1 MNSEVE
7 RALKE
12 HEAERARE
20 DAERARRAAAEAHI
34 QRCLEARCC
43 PECAGA
49 LARWGGWVGWIYQC
63 SVCGWQHKGKAS
75 QSDNLAAYYR
85 QMLHQATPSPQ
96 QMGAIGAPR
105 QYTTPVYGFG
115 LQQIFGL

>member
-96 QMGAIGAPR
+96 QMAAAQSSPHWADQG
-105 QYTTPVYGFG
+105 YG
-115 LQQIFGL
+115 LSLRRIFGL